1 MKILPITDKELFL
14 RYAIPC
20 GEVLVNRGSL
30 DARLLKKAEK
40 IVTDGKAAN
49 INPEKMFP
57 TAAKMC
63 TLIARKMG
71 KKEVDAQVIR
81 RYFLFEHEKAVRW
94 RMRIYPDV
102 APEKCIVFP
111 ARVLRSGELLLV
123 NTPSGKK
130 ILDTRFAPE
139 VKRGDWVATHYSY
152 ASEKIPSE
160 TAKRMMRKRLI
171 RSKGIE

>member
-20 GEVLVNRGSL
+20 GEVLVNRGTL
-30 DARLLKKAEK
+30 DPRLLKKAER
-40 IVTDGKAAN
+40 IVTDGKSAN
-49 INPEKMFP
+49 IKPEEMFP

-63 TLIARKMG
+63 TLLAHKMG
-71 KKEVDAQVIR
+71 KKTIDQEVIR

-94 RMRIYPDV
+94 RMKLYPDV
-102 APEKCIVFP
+102 IPEKCIVFP

-123 NTPSGKK
+123 NTAQGKR

-139 VKRGDWVATHYSY
+139 VKRGDWVSTHYSY

-160 TAKRMMRKRLI
+160 TAKRMLRKR
-171 RSKGIE
+171 K

>member
-20 GEVLVNRGSL
+20 GQVLVNRGSL
-30 DARLLKKAEK
+30 DPKLLKKAER
-40 IVTDGKAAN
+40 IVTDGKTAN
-49 INPEKMFP
+49 IDPGKMFP

-63 TLIARKMG
+63 TLIALKMG
-71 KKEVDAQVIR
+71 KKAIDAEVIR

-94 RMRIYPDV
+94 RMKIYPDV

-123 NTPSGKK
+123 NTPSGKR

-139 VKRGDWVATHYSY
+139 VKRSDWVATHYSY
-152 ASEKIPSE
+152 ASEKISGE
-160 TAKRMMRKRLI
+160 TAKRMLRKR
-171 RSKGIE
+171 K

>member
-1 MKILPITDKELFL
+1 MKILPIADKELFL

-20 GEVLVNRGSL
+20 GEVLVKRGTL
-30 DARLLKKAEK
+30 DPRLLKKAER
-40 IVTDGKAAN
+40 IVTEGKTAN
-49 INPEKMFP
+49 IDPGKMFP
-57 TAAKMC
+57 VAAKMC
-63 TLIARKMG
+63 TLIALRMG
-71 KKEVDAQVIR
+71 KKAIDAEVIR

-94 RMRIYPDV
+94 RMKLYPDII
-102 APEKCIVFP
+102 PEKCIVFP

-139 VKRGDWVATHYSY
+139 VKRGDWVSTHYSY

-160 TAKRMMRKRLI
+160 TARRMLHRKKI
-171 RSKGIE
+171 

>member
-20 GEVLVNRGSL
+20 GEVLVKRGSL
-30 DARLLKKAEK
+30 DPKLLKKAER
-40 IVTDGKAAN
+40 IVTDGKTAN
-49 INPEKMFP
+49 IDPAKMFP

-63 TLIARKMG
+63 TLIAHKMG
-71 KKEVDAQVIR
+71 KKTINQEVIR

-94 RMRIYPDV
+94 RMKIYPDV
-102 APEKCIVFP
+102 MPEKCIVYP

-123 NTPSGKK
+123 NTPVGKR

-139 VKRGDWVATHYSY
+139 AKRGDWVSAHYSY
-152 ASEKIPSE
+152 APEKIPSE
-160 TAKRMMRKRLI
+160 TAKRMLRKK
-171 RSKGIE
+171 SV

>member
-1 MKILPITDKELFL
+1 MKILPISDKELFL

-20 GEVLVNRGSL
+20 GEVLVKRGSL
-30 DARLLKKAEK
+30 DPKLLKKAEK
-40 IVTDGKAAN
+40 IVTDGKTAN
-49 INPEKMFP
+49 IDPSKMFP

-63 TLIARKMG
+63 TLIAHKMG
-71 KKEVDAQVIR
+71 KKVIDQEVIR

-102 APEKCIVFP
+102 VPEKCIVFP

-123 NTPSGKK
+123 NTPAGKR

-139 VKRGDWVATHYSY
+139 VKRGDWVSMHYSY
-152 ASEKIPSE
+152 ASEKISGE
-160 TAKRMMRKRLI
+160 TAKRMLRK
-171 RSKGIE
+171 KKA

>member
-1 MKILPITDKELFL
+1 MKTLPIVDKELFL

-30 DARLLKKAEK
+30 DPKLLKKAER
-40 IVTDGKAAN
+40 IVTDGKTAN
-49 INPEKMFP
+49 IDSGKMFP

-63 TLIARKMG
+63 TLIAHKMG
-71 KKEVDAQVIR
+71 KKAIDAAVIR

-94 RMRIYPDV
+94 RMKLYPDV

-160 TAKRMMRKRLI
+160 TAKKMLRRKPEI
-171 RSKGIE
+171 